1 MNSDGDNIISGK
13 KICAYLINMDGAEE
27 RLRKSHEELRNAGIN
42 YKRMP
47 AVIGNKIKF
56 PIKEFSEISYKT
68 LHGRKTVP
76 PEVGCYLSH
85 INCMNDFLKSD
96 MNYAIIFED
105 DIRIM
110 PDFKK
115 VLGQSIALGS
125 HWDILRLTTVNSG
138 PKFKAVEIGDG
149 YNLSISLSRE
159 KGAGGYV
166 VNRNAAAWIASL
178 LPMRL
183 AYDIAFDLEFL
194 SGRKAMFVDPPIAS
208 QRTAIE
214 TQIQI
219 NIRSYKLPRYR
230 YLTVLPYRAF
240 LESARVLVR
249 GSRLLRYKLTKQP
262 SAPTNP
268 ERA

>member
-1 MNSDGDNIISGK
+1 MHSDGENIISGK

-27 RLRKSHEELRNAGIN
+27 RLRKSDEELRNAGIN

-47 AVIGNKIKF
+47 AVNGNEISF
-56 PIKEFSEISYKT
+56 PIKEFSEISYKV
-68 LHGRKTVP
+68 LHGRRTVP

-85 INCMNDFLKSD
+85 INCMNDFLESSMD
-96 MNYAIIFED
+96 YAIIFED
-105 DIRIM
+105 DITIM
-110 PDFKK
+110 PEFKK
-115 VLGQSIALGS
+115 ILSQSIAHGN

-138 PKFKAVEIGDG
+138 PKFKAIEIGDG
-149 YNLSISLSRE
+149 HNLSISLSRE

-183 AYDIAFDLEFL
+183 AYDIAFDLEFFR
-194 SGRKAMFVDPPIAS
+194 GRKAMFIDPPIAS
-208 QRTAIE
+208 QRTAAE

-240 LESARVLVR
+240 LEAARVFIR
-249 GSRLLRYKLTKQP
+249 GGRLLKYKLTRSP
-262 SAPTNP
+262 SYTP
-268 ERA
+268 